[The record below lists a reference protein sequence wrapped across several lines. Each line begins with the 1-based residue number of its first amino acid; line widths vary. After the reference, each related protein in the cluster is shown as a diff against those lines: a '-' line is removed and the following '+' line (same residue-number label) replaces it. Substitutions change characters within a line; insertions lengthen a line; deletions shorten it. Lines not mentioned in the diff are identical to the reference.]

1 MSKSI
6 LILNGSPRMKGNT
19 SMLCDAFMEGA
30 QSVGHTVRRFDVQKM
45 DIHGCLGCMK
55 GGRDAA
61 SPCVQKDGMTEIYP
75 AYREAAV
82 VVLASPMY
90 YWGISGQ
97 LKTVFDRLFAVAE
110 GNPGYANPKKE
121 CALIMAARTGLLPC
135 ASRLSCM
142 ERSRTGA
149 GRGRAGC
156 RSRGRTPC
164 LAGGFQLRRDAVKE
178 EGRICG
184 IQHRF
189 PSRTPLPS
197 FHGAGFFCGL
207 RAPPLF
213 LQQRG

>member
-121 CALIMAARTGLLPC
+121 CALIMAAEGDSTDNWKPVLDYYHALLGFL
-135 ASRLSCM
+135 AWKD
-142 ERSRTGA
+142 
-149 GRGRAGC
+149 RGQV
-156 RSRGRTPC
+156 
-164 LAGGFQLRRDAVKE
+164 LAGGVLDAGAVAGHPVLREA
-178 EGRICG
+178 
-184 IQHRF
+184 F
-189 PSRTPLPS
+189 S
-197 FHGAGFFCGL
+197 FGATL
-207 RAPPLF
+207 
-213 LQQRG
+213 